1 VNAPSLENWV
11 SVMVTAVYGLV
22 TGNTCWVG
30 STPIGPT
37 TFRSA
42 FTDGDGQPPPVV
54 ECMAAVLVPGSGE
67 TVLPPRVPGGGFA
80 PANPLLTSS
89 ADPVAT
95 ATTTAP
101 DHSRVNKVF
110 LRTV

>member
-22 TGNTCWVG
+22 AGNTCWAG
-30 STPIGPT
+30 STPIGPI

-42 FTDGDGQPPPVV
+42 FTDGEGQPPPVV
-54 ECMAAVLVPGSGE
+54 ECMTAVFVPGSGA
-67 TVLPPRVPGGGFA
+67 TVLPPRGGFA